1 MATLSMLASFL
12 AAKESK
18 TRGIAWML
26 ATYFWFLVL
35 DSMVKAGLETMS
47 LVEVTWGRFFFA
59 TVIAVIACGSRLP
72 GLMRSDSP
80 GIQTIRSI
88 FLMITTGFFNAGI
101 ARVPLATASTIMYL
115 SPIFVTILSIFV
127 LKEKVGLRRWAG
139 IAIGFVGAM
148 IVISPDPS
156 SSDPW
161 LAINVGAVF
170 LIIAALNNACYQI
183 ATRRLRHDDPMT
195 SLLFTAAAGTLVTS
209 LILPWF
215 WTSPDLKGWLLLIG
229 AGAAGVAGHFC
240 LIRAFQCAPAS
251 VLAPFAYS
259 SLLWASLFGYMFW
272 DEVPTS
278 NTILGAALI
287 VFAGLYIFFRERRLK
302 EAEAKEATT

>member
-1 MATLSMLASFL
+1 MATPLVLSEIL
-12 AAKESK
+12 AARESK

-26 ATYFWFLVL
+26 ATYFWFIVL
-35 DSMVKAGLETMS
+35 DSTIKAGLETMS

-59 TVIAVIACGSRLP
+59 TIIAVVACGPRLP
-72 GLMRSDSP
+72 SLMRSDAP

-88 FLMITTGFFNAGI
+88 FLMVTTGFFNAGI
-101 ARVPLATASTIMYL
+101 ARVPLATASTIMFL

-148 IVISPDPS
+148 IMISPDPS
-156 SSDPW
+156 STEPW
-161 LAINVGAVF
+161 LAVNIGALF
-170 LIIAALNNACYQI
+170 LVAAALNNACYQI

-195 SLLFTAAAGTLVTS
+195 SLLFTAAAGALVTS
-209 LILPWF
+209 LMLPWF
-215 WTSPDLKGWLLLIG
+215 WTAPSLNDWILLVA
-229 AGAAGVAGHFC
+229 AGAAGVIGHFC

-259 SLLWASLFGYMFW
+259 SLLWASLFGFIFW
-272 DEVPTS
+272 NEVPGL
-278 NTILGAALI
+278 NTVLGAAMI

-302 EAEAKEATT
+302 EAK